1 MLKRPENFKPIK
13 RETVRAAK
21 KPKSVKKVVVFKV
34 GDRVE
39 GKTVTERGEI
49 NKIGL
54 ITESLLE
61 KIDKNAFFIKDET
74 DNRDYFFYANELKMR
89 KIK

>member
-1 MLKRPENFKPIK
+1 MLKRPENFKPIT
-13 RETVRAAK
+13 REKVRAVK
-21 KPKSVKKVVVFKV
+21 KPKLAKKIVVFKV
-34 GDRVE
+34 GDYVE
-39 GKTVTERGEI
+39 GRAVTEYGEI
-49 NKIGL
+49 NKVGF

-74 DNRDYFFYANELKMR
+74 DNRDYFFYVNELKMK